1 MTDSPSGPVH
11 TRETGLE
18 HAPDTQI
25 TPRSKHP
32 HLLRL
37 EQRAP
42 SGAGVMDRRPLTRSA
57 SGRSLTPTPQFG
69 APKTWRNR
77 PKERSANPRKALDRP
92 HSFRDDLRPAAL
104 GRRRWLLSTDHFPPD
119 QRSPTPT
126 GPANRSR
133 TARRSRQCQSQR
145 AQSHQQRSLMITGPP
160 PKIYEVRDILLKL
173 YSSISIRPSRCTGIS
188 TEQRLE
194 K

>member
-42 SGAGVMDRRPLTRSA
+42 SGAGVKDLRPLTRSA

-92 HSFRDDLRPAAL
+92 HSFRDDHQRNPQTIQPHHRTPPAHHRPRPALVILATKKPSPRPHQSLPPKGSRTVVAVL
-104 GRRRWLLSTDHFPPD
+104 GRVPW
-119 QRSPTPT
+119 
-126 GPANRSR
+126 
-133 TARRSRQCQSQR
+133 
-145 AQSHQQRSLMITGPP
+145 
-160 PKIYEVRDILLKL
+160 
-173 YSSISIRPSRCTGIS
+173 IS
-188 TEQRLE
+188 
-194 K
+194 

>member
-42 SGAGVMDRRPLTRSA
+42 SGAGVKDLRSLTRSA

-92 HSFRDDLRPAAL
+92 HSFRDVLPKSWSSQAL
-104 GRRRWLLSTDHFPPD
+104 DAGSIPVTRSTIRVQLPDIAYSDIGGPDDCRVMCLSH
-119 QRSPTPT
+119 
-126 GPANRSR
+126 
-133 TARRSRQCQSQR
+133 
-145 AQSHQQRSLMITGPP
+145 L
-160 PKIYEVRDILLKL
+160 
-173 YSSISIRPSRCTGIS
+173 
-188 TEQRLE
+188 
-194 K
+194 

>member
-42 SGAGVMDRRPLTRSA
+42 SGAGVKDLRPLTRSA

-92 HSFRDDLRPAAL
+92 HSFRDDLL
-104 GRRRWLLSTDHFPPD
+104 EWLDSRIERTV
-119 QRSPTPT
+119 
-126 GPANRSR
+126 AN
-133 TARRSRQCQSQR
+133 
-145 AQSHQQRSLMITGPP
+145 
-160 PKIYEVRDILLKL
+160 
-173 YSSISIRPSRCTGIS
+173 
-188 TEQRLE
+188 
-194 K
+194 